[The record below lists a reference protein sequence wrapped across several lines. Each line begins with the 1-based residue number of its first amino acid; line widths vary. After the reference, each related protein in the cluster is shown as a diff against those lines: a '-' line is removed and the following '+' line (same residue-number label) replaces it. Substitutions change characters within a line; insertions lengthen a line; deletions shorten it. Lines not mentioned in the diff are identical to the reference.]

1 MVYFLFFCENLTD
14 AQKENTNAEMILLR
28 QYVLQAKDNEVHAF
42 IDTATY
48 FEPSQEVA
56 WWCSVFSQRSLRLC
70 EREFGT
76 GLLRP
81 RTEFFEKTTH
91 ATAQRRH
98 GLSQKNV
105 AAWRRRAREKAV
117 QRACLHRY
125 SDVL

>member
-56 WWCSVFSQRSLRLC
+56 CGCSVFSQRSLRLC
-70 EREFGT
+70 ER
-76 GLLRP
+76 
-81 RTEFFEKTTH
+81 
-91 ATAQRRH
+91 
-98 GLSQKNV
+98 
-105 AAWRRRAREKAV
+105 
-117 QRACLHRY
+117 
-125 SDVL
+125 